1 MDTYRIETHAH
12 TGHVSPCG
20 QLSPAELVGR
30 YREAAYDCLVITD
43 HFVSSLPV
51 FRGVRRWTDRVDA
64 YFAGYRL
71 ALEAAEGTGLTVLPG
86 LEVTLDTM
94 RGVDLLVYGVDERA
108 VAETPGLYALQ
119 PADFRA
125 WAREADALVFQAHP
139 FRGTGPT
146 NLSLLD
152 GVEVFN
158 GNPRHDSRN
167 DLAAEFARKHSLLA
181 IGGSDAHQR
190 EDVARS
196 GIATAERPSCV
207 SDLACLLRRSAHSV
221 SVLTPAPLAEG

>member
-20 QLSPAELVGR
+20 RLAPAELVAA

-51 FRGVRRWTDRVDA
+51 FRGVRRWIDRVDA

-86 LEVTLDTM
+86 LEVTLDSL

-108 VAETPGLYALQ
+108 VAEIPGLYALP

-125 WAREADALVFQAHP
+125 WARESGALIFQAHP
-139 FRGTGPT
+139 FRGTGAVAP
-146 NLSLLD
+146 SLLD

-167 DLAAEFARKHSLLA
+167 TEAAEYARRHSLLA

-190 EDVARS
+190 EDVGRS
-196 GIATAERPSCV
+196 GIATSHKPTSVC
-207 SDLACLLRRSAHSV
+207 DLVRVLRGVYGAT
-221 SVLTPAPLAEG
+221 SVLGPDPGA